1 MSLGWVCN
9 LCDSPA
15 AECARNNQPVDIG
28 TPMKSFV
35 FALLLSSGLA
45 ALSSAAMAQ
54 TMMQA
59 CGPDIQ
65 RLCSHVGPGHIKQCM
80 KKHKKDLSP
89 VCIGTLVKM
98 KQGMSQ

>member
-1 MSLGWVCN
+1 
-9 LCDSPA
+9 
-15 AECARNNQPVDIG
+15 
-28 TPMKSFV
+28 MKSFV
-35 FALLLSSGLA
+35 LTLLLSSGLA
-45 ALSSAAMAQ
+45 AFSSAALAQ

-80 KKHKKDLSP
+80 KKHMRELSP
-89 VCIGTLVKM
+89 VCVGTLVKM

>member
-1 MSLGWVCN
+1 
-9 LCDSPA
+9 
-15 AECARNNQPVDIG
+15 
-28 TPMKSFV
+28 MKSFV

-54 TMMQA
+54 TVMQA

-65 RLCSHVGPGHIKQCM
+65 RLCSHVGPGQGRIKQCM
-80 KKHKKDLSP
+80 KKHMKDLSP
-89 VCIGTLVKM
+89 VCLGTMVKM